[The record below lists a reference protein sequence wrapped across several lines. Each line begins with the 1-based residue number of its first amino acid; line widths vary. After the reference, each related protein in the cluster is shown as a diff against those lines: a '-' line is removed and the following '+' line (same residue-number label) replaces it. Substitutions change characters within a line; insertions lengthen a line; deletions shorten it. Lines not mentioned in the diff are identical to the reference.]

1 MWVRGSR
8 GGRRSVPQAVQ
19 LRCVGPLCGCGVV
32 CRCGCLEVCR
42 CRGGSHELP
51 RAAQCRCGCLDVEVT
66 NYPEQP
72 GCPTRQQYTRTATAA
87 LGGMGR
93 LSGHYQREGSPCLVL
108 APELA
113 ERPGHTSSASRP
125 PAPRKRTRQRTCGGT
140 GSSGRGSG
148 CVCLGGPGRDTRGG
162 ARIGPAWRSRAGP
175 TPKIEFLHST
185 AYLPITSTTAHLS

>member
-1 MWVRGSR
+1 MGAGVTRGEAPGATSSAVTLRWATVWVWSRVQMWVSGGVQMSR
-8 GGRRSVPQAVQ
+8 WKSRTTQSSPAP
-19 LRCVGPLCGCGVV
+19 PLA
-32 CRCGCLEVCR
+32 
-42 CRGGSHELP
+42 SS
-51 RAAQCRCGCLDVEVT
+51 T
-66 NYPEQP
+66 N
-72 GCPTRQQYTRTATAA
+72 RTATAA